1 MKQIRAG
8 LVLTLLVLLPGL
20 VTCRA
25 PTDCSAVDGD
35 CSPLIVAFLF
45 QPVYKAT
52 ARFVYSTDTGS
63 NLIRAV
69 KIDSKTGAVLTNIG
83 TFSTG
88 TSPNVMVIDPST
100 RFLYCA
106 DFTADTVSVF
116 SINASTGT
124 LSLVQTLG
132 LGAGANPGGLL
143 IFSDYLLVSQ
153 SSAGFSNVQLY
164 RRDSGTGML
173 TTQGS
178 AVNISPPANS
188 QPRQGMIHPNGRFLY
203 LGLENGNA
211 GTAQLT
217 VSGASVSYNTNI
229 TLSTGTNLY
238 DAVMTYDGRFVVV
251 SVLGGTANAFVY
263 SIDSATGA
271 LTQVSTIVP
280 GGLVSHAIVAHP
292 YLPVVY
298 MGFESATSNLQAFQV
313 SSSGVLSLFS
323 TVTISAGNNKALAVD
338 PQGGFLYSVNSSQ
351 GFVLAPLNPLTGAF
365 ATSAAN
371 AVAPGGTPLHVTIA
385 SYPQPYY

>member
-1 MKQIRAG
+1 MA
-8 LVLTLLVLLPGL
+8 LTLLVLFPGL

-25 PTDCSAVDGD
+25 PTECSAVDGD
-35 CSPLIVAFLF
+35 CSPLIVAYLF

-52 ARFVYSTDTGS
+52 ARFAYSTDSAS

-69 KIDSKTGAVLTNIG
+69 KIDPKTGAVLTNIG

-88 TSPNVMVIDPST
+88 TSPNVMAIDPST

-106 DFTADTVSVF
+106 DFGGDSVSVF
-116 SINASTGT
+116 SINQSSGV
-124 LSLVQTLG
+124 LSLVQTLT

-153 SSAGFSNVQLY
+153 TNFISVQLY
-164 RRDSGTGML
+164 RRDSTTGML
-173 TTQGS
+173 SAQGS
-178 AVNISPPANS
+178 AVSITPPAGT
-188 QPRQGMIHPNGRFLY
+188 QPRQGMIHPNGRFVY

-217 VSGASVSYNTNI
+217 VSGASVTYNTNI
-229 TLSTGTNLY
+229 ALGAGTNLY

-263 SIDSATGA
+263 SIDSATGV

-280 GGLVSHAIVAHP
+280 GGLVSHGIVAHP

-298 MGFESATSNLQAFQV
+298 MGFEGGISNLQAFQV

-365 ATSAAN
+365 TTSAAT